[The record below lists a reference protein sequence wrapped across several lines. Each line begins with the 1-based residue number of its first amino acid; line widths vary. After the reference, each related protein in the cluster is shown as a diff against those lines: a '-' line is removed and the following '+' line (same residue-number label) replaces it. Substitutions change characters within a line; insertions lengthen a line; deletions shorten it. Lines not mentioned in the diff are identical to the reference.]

1 MDFPGNIPSR
11 LLLQAS
17 RYSTLQSQSRL
28 EKAHVEATTGRHSDI
43 GLALGGQT
51 GSSLHMRLEL
61 SAAEISMTGLKQA
74 AAKADITQTSLT
86 ALNSLADRFR
96 STLVAARNGEN
107 GRSIA
112 TTAAASSMNAMQDVL
127 SASYDGQFLF
137 SGLNVEAPPLKPYQ
151 EGPRIAIAAA
161 FEAEF
166 GFPPDDAAATSLTKA
181 EISSFIEDSLDDLFY
196 GSGWEAEW
204 SNATSA
210 TPSFRLS
217 PNQNLG
223 LSAST
228 NAEFSRKMAQSLS
241 IVDVLGESKIST
253 GAFEAAVDAALA
265 KVSETQIAIGREQAR
280 IGVGQAALKDA
291 EPLLIEKKNSLTS
304 SIQALESVDSYEV
317 ATRVTLLM
325 TQLESSYALTA
336 RIGRMSLLTY
346 I

>member
-1 MDFPGNIPSR
+1 MDFRGSIPSR
-11 LLLQAS
+11 LLVQAS
-17 RYSTLQSQSRL
+17 RYSTSQSQTQL
-28 EKAHVEATTGRHSDI
+28 ERAHVEATTGRHADI
-43 GLALGGQT
+43 GLTLGGQT
-51 GSSLHMRLEL
+51 GSSLRMRIEL
-61 SAAEISMTGLKQA
+61 SAVEISFTGMKQA
-74 AAKADITQTSLT
+74 SAKADITQTSLT

-112 TTAAASSMNAMQDVL
+112 TTAAASSMDAMHDVL
-127 SASYDGQFLF
+127 SASHDGQYLF

-151 EGPRIAIAAA
+151 EGPRLAVIAA

-166 GFPPDDAAATSLTKA
+166 GFPPDDIAATSLTKA
-181 EISSFIEDSLDDLFY
+181 QIASFIEDSLDDLFY
-196 GSGWEAEW
+196 GAGWTTEW
-204 SNATSA
+204 SNATEA
-210 TPSFRLS
+210 TPGFRLS
-217 PNQNLG
+217 PNQSLG
-223 LSAST
+223 LATGT
-228 NAEFSRKMAQSLS
+228 NAEFSRKLAQSLS

-253 GAFEAAVDAALA
+253 GSFEAAVDAALA

-291 EPLLIEKKNSLTS
+291 EPLLIEKKNSLTA
-304 SIQALESVDSYEV
+304 SIQSLESVDTYEV

-325 TQLESSYALTA
+325 NQLESSYALTA